1 MPHILKNGS
10 VHLDRWQM
18 ISEESAE
25 HIGHTNERLILTVET
40 WLRMQPDFD
49 GLLHTPGFWLDAGQV
64 TDEMEPLVD
73 AAPVIAIRFTRF
85 TDGTGFSDASLL
97 RENFGFTGELRATG
111 SLLPDQVPYLMRCG
125 FNVVALPEQKDLE
138 QALQLLSIG
147 SDSYQ
152 GSVTAPRT
160 PFHRRTSKSG

>member
-10 VHLDRWQM
+10 VQLDSWQM
-18 ISEESAE
+18 VSEESAE
-25 HIGHTNERLILTVET
+25 HIGHTNERLILPVEH

-49 GLLHTPGFWLDAGQV
+49 GVLHTPGFWLDAGQV
-64 TDEMEPLVD
+64 SDEMEPLVD
-73 AAPVIAIRFTRF
+73 TAPLIMIRFTSF

-97 RENFGFTGELRATG
+97 RETFGFTGELRATG

-125 FNVVALPEQKDLE
+125 FDAIALPDRKDLE
-138 QALQLLSIG
+138 QAQRLLSLG